1 LQDGENADPSRH
13 EGDFD
18 AGCELPALFPWI
30 ASPVVESVPLE
41 NGIVAIVAV
50 VAGVGLGVL
59 LRLLFGRLQR
69 RAVST
74 TWSGDELIFGL
85 LHDLAVPLLTLG
97 GLWIAVGELRLH
109 PRWHDLAVGFLS
121 AALILVATL
130 MVARL
135 AAEAIRAT
143 MVRRTG
149 GGSTASIF
157 VNITRLAILLI
168 GALLLLDN
176 VGVSIAPLITALGV
190 GGLAVAL
197 ALQDTL
203 ANLFAGVHILASKKV
218 QVGDFIRLDTGEE
231 GQIVDINWRNTT
243 VQQVQNNQ
251 AIIPNA
257 KLAESILI
265 NYFRP
270 EPEMSV
276 VVPVGVAYGSDL
288 DKVEQVTR
296 EVGAEVMREMPGGV
310 EEHEPVIRFSKFG
323 ESSVDLNVILRT
335 REFAQQ
341 YLIVSEF
348 VRRLHARYQREG
360 IQIPFPVRTILLD
373 DDNRLP
379 ARTGAETV

>member
-1 LQDGENADPSRH
+1 MDTI
-13 EGDFD
+13 
-18 AGCELPALFPWI
+18 ELRQA
-30 ASPVVESVPLE
+30 
-41 NGIVAIVAV
+41 IVAVVAV
-50 VAGVGLGVL
+50 VAGVGLGVV
-59 LRLLFGRLQR
+59 LRLLFGRFRR
-69 RAVST
+69 RAEGTS
-74 TWSGDELIFGL
+74 WSGDDMIFGL
-85 LHDLAVPLLTLG
+85 LRDLSLPLLTLG
-97 GLWIAVGELRLH
+97 GLWVAVGELELDD
-109 PRWHDLAVGFLS
+109 RWHDLAVGLLS
-121 AALILVATL
+121 AALILVATF

-135 AAEAIRAT
+135 AAEGIRAT

-168 GALLLLDN
+168 GSLVLLDN
-176 VGVSIAPLITALGV
+176 LGVSIAPLITALGV

-218 QVGDFIRLDTGEE
+218 QVGDFVRLETGEE

-257 KLAESILI
+257 KLAESIII

-270 EPEMSV
+270 QPEMSV

-288 DKVEQVTR
+288 DKVERVTR

-323 ESSVDLNVILRT
+323 DSSVDLNVILRT

-348 VRRLHARYQREG
+348 VRRLHDRYRREG
-360 IQIPFPVRTILLD
+360 IEIPYPVRTVVL
-373 DDNRLP
+373 
-379 ARTGAETV
+379 AGEGAANG

>member
-1 LQDGENADPSRH
+1 MGSVTVEDG
-13 EGDFD
+13 
-18 AGCELPALFPWI
+18 
-30 ASPVVESVPLE
+30 
-41 NGIVAIVAV
+41 V
-50 VAGVGLGVL
+50 VAGIALAAGISLGVL
-59 LRLLFGRLQR
+59 LRWVFGLLRR
-69 RAVST
+69 RAVHT
-74 TWSGDELIFGL
+74 TWSGDELIYGL
-85 LHDLAVPLLTLG
+85 LHDLALPLLTVG
-97 GLWIAVGELRLH
+97 GLWVAVGQLALE
-109 PRWHDLAVGFLS
+109 PRWHDLSVGVLTAV
-121 AALILVATL
+121 LILVATL

-135 AAEAIRAT
+135 AAEGIRAT

-176 VGVSIAPLITALGV
+176 LGVSIAPLITALGV

-243 VQQVQNNQ
+243 IQQVQNNQ

-257 KLAESILI
+257 KLAESIII

-296 EVGAEVMREMPGGV
+296 EVGGEVMREMPGGV
-310 EEHEPVIRFSKFG
+310 ETHEPVIRFKEFG

-335 REFAQQ
+335 REFADQ

-360 IQIPFPVRTILLD
+360 IQIPFPVRTIVLPE
-373 DDNRLP
+373 DNRLP
-379 ARTGAETV
+379 ARPGAETV

>member
-1 LQDGENADPSRH
+1 MGSVTVRDG
-13 EGDFD
+13 
-18 AGCELPALFPWI
+18 
-30 ASPVVESVPLE
+30 
-41 NGIVAIVAV
+41 V
-50 VAGVGLGVL
+50 VAGIALGSGISLGLL
-59 LRLLFGRLQR
+59 FRWLFGRIRR
-69 RAVST
+69 RAVHT

-85 LHDLAVPLLTLG
+85 LHDLALPLLTVG
-97 GLWIAVGELRLH
+97 GLWVAVGQLGLE
-109 PRWHDLAVGFLS
+109 PRWHDLSVGVLT
-121 AALILVATL
+121 ATLILVATL

-135 AAEAIRAT
+135 AAEGIRAT
-143 MVRRTG
+143 IVRRTG

-157 VNITRLAILLI
+157 VNITRLAILLL
-168 GALLLLDN
+168 GVLLLLDN
-176 VGVSIAPLITALGV
+176 LGVSIAPLITALGV
-190 GGLAVAL
+190 GGLAIAL

-203 ANLFAGVHILASKKV
+203 SNLFAGVHILASKKV

-243 VQQVQNNQ
+243 IQQVQNNQ

-257 KLAESILI
+257 KLAESIII

-288 DKVEQVTR
+288 DRVEQVTR
-296 EVGAEVMREMPGGV
+296 DVGAEIMRELPGGV
-310 EEHEPVIRFSKFG
+310 ETHEPIIRFTRFG

-348 VRRLHARYQREG
+348 VRRLHARYHSEG
-360 IQIPFPVRTILLD
+360 IQIPFPVRTIVLD
-373 DDNRLP
+373 GDNRLP
-379 ARTGAETV
+379 ARPGAETV

>member
-1 LQDGENADPSRH
+1 MESNTLGAD
-13 EGDFD
+13 
-18 AGCELPALFPWI
+18 L
-30 ASPVVESVPLE
+30 
-41 NGIVAIVAV
+41 VAIGALL
-50 VAGVGLGVL
+50 VGITLGVV
-59 LRLLFGRLQR
+59 LRWLFGRLGR
-69 RAVST
+69 RADATS
-74 TWSGDELIFGL
+74 WSGDDLIYGL
-85 LHDLAVPLLTLG
+85 LHDLAVPLLTIA
-97 GLWIAVGELRLH
+97 GLWVAVSELALR
-109 PRWHDLAVGFLS
+109 PRWHNLAVGVLT

-130 MVARL
+130 IVARL

-143 MVRRTG
+143 MLRRTG

-157 VNITRLAILLI
+157 VNITRLAILLL
-168 GALLLLDN
+168 GSLLLLDN
-176 VGVSIAPLITALGV
+176 LGVSIAPLITALGV
-190 GGLAVAL
+190 GGLAIAL

-270 EPEMSV
+270 QPEMSV

-288 DKVEQVTR
+288 DHVERVAK
-296 EVGAEVMREMPGGV
+296 EVGSEVMREVAGGV
-310 EEHEPVIRFSKFG
+310 ATHEPVVRFASFG
-323 ESSVDLNVILRT
+323 ESSIGVNVILRT

-341 YLIVSEF
+341 YVIVSEF
-348 VRRLHARYQREG
+348 VRRLHTRFGQEG
-360 IQIPFPVRTILLD
+360 IEIPFPVRTVVFAGD
-373 DDNRLP
+373 RP
-379 ARTGAETV
+379 TE

>member
-1 LQDGENADPSRH
+1 VGSVTVQDGVV
-13 EGDFD
+13 
-18 AGCELPALFPWI
+18 AGI
-30 ASPVVESVPLE
+30 AF
-41 NGIVAIVAV
+41 A
-50 VAGVGLGVL
+50 AGVGLGII
-59 LRLLFGRLQR
+59 LRWLFGLLQR
-69 RAVST
+69 RAVNT
-74 TWSGDELIFGL
+74 TWSGDELIFSL
-85 LHDLAVPLLTLG
+85 LHDLALPLLTVG
-97 GLWIAVGELRLH
+97 GLWVAVGQLSLEA
-109 PRWHDLAVGFLS
+109 RWHDLSVGVLTAV
-121 AALILVATL
+121 LILVATL

-135 AAEAIRAT
+135 AAEGIRAT

-157 VNITRLAILLI
+157 VNITRLAILLL
-168 GALLLLDN
+168 GVLLLLDN
-176 VGVSIAPLITALGV
+176 LGVSIAPLITALGV

-243 VQQVQNNQ
+243 IQQVQNNQ

-257 KLAESILI
+257 KLAESIII

-276 VVPVGVAYGSDL
+276 VVPLGVAYGSDL
-288 DKVEQVTR
+288 DKVERVTR
-296 EVGAEVMREMPGGV
+296 DVGAEIMREMPGGV
-310 EEHEPVIRFSKFG
+310 ESHDPVILFTRFG

-348 VRRLHARYQREG
+348 VRRLHARYRTED
-360 IQIPFPVRTILLD
+360 IHIPYPVRTVVLS
-373 DDNRLP
+373 
-379 ARTGAETV
+379 TGGERGEA